1 MRFDEFLKER
11 EFLLGVTPKTLIYYH
26 CAFNSWK
33 KYATDGT
40 AVTWIKGMKEA
51 GIKAVSIN
59 TYICAMNAYWKWA
72 GEYNPVTKQGKRL
85 AYLKE
90 EQNILKAPSA
100 ATVQAILRLKG
111 KSMSQQRVLT
121 LVALLCDTGLRI
133 EEAVMLQRSKVDFQ
147 GLTVTVRGKGDKER
161 MVPISHELRKIL
173 YRFCAKREE
182 QPLVFT
188 TASGGRL
195 TQRNVLRDLYTVQ
208 RQLGLPQF
216 GFHGFRH
223 FFAVSYL
230 RNGGNLFYL
239 SRILGHCSIKTT
251 ELYLRSLGVEDLGRV
266 HNQLSPL
273 ARR

>member
-11 EFLLGVTPKTLIYYH
+11 EYLLGVSQKTLIYYQ

-33 KYATDGT
+33 KYATDET
-40 AVTWIKGMKEA
+40 PVTWIKGMKDA
-51 GIKAVSIN
+51 GLKPVSIN
-59 TYICAMNAYWKWA
+59 TYICAMNAYWMWS
-72 GEYNPVTKQGKRL
+72 GEYNRATKQGKRL

-90 EQNILKAPSA
+90 EQNILKAPTA
-100 ATVQAILRLKG
+100 ATVHAILRHKP
-111 KSMSQQRVLT
+111 KSMTGRRVLA

-133 EEAVMLQRSKVDFQ
+133 EEAVTLERSKLNFDAM
-147 GLTVTVRGKGDKER
+147 TVTVRGKGNKER
-161 MVPISHELRKIL
+161 VVPMSQELRKIL
-173 YRFCAKREE
+173 YRYTAKHEGHI
-182 QPLVFT
+182 VFS

-195 TQRNVLRDLYTVQ
+195 TQRNALRDLYVIQ

-239 SRILGHCSIKTT
+239 SRILGHTSIRTT
-251 ELYLRSLGVEDLGRV
+251 ELYLKSLGVEDLGAV
-266 HNQLSPL
+266 HNSLSPL
-273 ARR
+273 ARH